1 MTVSDILQLS
11 AAGFSKAE
19 ILAMSNADTGK
30 HEQKDTG
37 KHEQKDDGAKPE
49 EKKETVA
56 VSADFA
62 KALDEINKRLDA
74 LTQTKAEPE
83 KKEEPK
89 KDSADVLALL
99 QSMNMAGQ
107 RYDLPPKYNPDDALA
122 GALDAVM
129 NGEKK
134 GDNK

>member
-19 ILAMSNADTGK
+19 ILAMTNADTGK
-30 HEQKDTG
+30 HEQK
-37 KHEQKDDGAKPE
+37 EDGAKPE
-49 EKKETVA
+49 EKKETEA
-56 VSADFA
+56 LSSDFA

-74 LTQTKAEPE
+74 LTQAKEEP

-89 KDSADVLALL
+89 KDNTDVLALL
-99 QSMNMAGQ
+99 QSMNVAGQ
-107 RYDLPPKYNPDDALA
+107 RYDLPPQYDPEKALA
-122 GALDAVM
+122 GALDLVM

-134 GDNK
+134 GVVNNG

>member
-30 HEQKDTG
+30 HEQKEEG
-37 KHEQKDDGAKPE
+37 GKPE
-49 EKKETVA
+49 EKKEAVA
-56 VSADFA
+56 LSADFA

-89 KDSADVLALL
+89 KDNTDVLALL
-99 QSMNMAGQ
+99 QSMNVAGQ
-107 RYDLPPKYNPDDALA
+107 RYDLPPQYDPEKALA
-122 GALDAVM
+122 GAVDLVM
-129 NGEKK
+129 NGEKE
-134 GDNK
+134 GVVNNG

>member
-30 HEQKDTG
+30 HEQK
-37 KHEQKDDGAKPE
+37 EDGAKPE
-49 EKKETVA
+49 EKKEAVA
-56 VSADFA
+56 LSADFA

-89 KDSADVLALL
+89 KDSTDVLALL
-99 QSMNMAGQ
+99 QSMNVAGQ
-107 RYDLPPKYNPDDALA
+107 RYDLPPQYDPEKALA
-122 GALDAVM
+122 GALDLVM

-134 GDNK
+134 GVVNNG

>member
-30 HEQKDTG
+30 HEQKEEG
-37 KHEQKDDGAKPE
+37 GKPE
-49 EKKETVA
+49 EKRDSHE
-56 VSADFA
+56 DFA
-62 KALDEINKRLDA
+62 AALAEINKRLDA
-74 LTQTKAEPE
+74 LTQAKEEP

-89 KDSADVLALL
+89 KDNTDVLALL
-99 QSMNMAGQ
+99 QSMNVAGQ
-107 RYDLPPKYNPDDALA
+107 RYDLPPQYDPEKALA

-129 NGEKK
+129 NGVKK
-134 GDNK
+134 GDINNG

>member
-30 HEQKDTG
+30 HEQK
-37 KHEQKDDGAKPE
+37 EDGAKPE

-56 VSADFA
+56 LSADFA

-74 LTQTKAEPE
+74 LTQTKEEP

-89 KDSADVLALL
+89 KDNTDVLALL
-99 QSMNMAGQ
+99 QSMNVAGQ
-107 RYDLPPKYNPDDALA
+107 RYDLPPQYDPEKALA
-122 GALDAVM
+122 GALDLVM

-134 GDNK
+134 GVVNNG

>member
-30 HEQKDTG
+30 HEQKEEGG
-37 KHEQKDDGAKPE
+37 KHE
-49 EKKETVA
+49 EKKETVEL
-56 VSADFA
+56 SADFA

-74 LTQTKAEPE
+74 LTQAKEEP

-89 KDSADVLALL
+89 KDNTDVLALL
-99 QSMNMAGQ
+99 QSMNVAGQ
-107 RYDLPPKYNPDDALA
+107 RYDLPPQYDPEKALA

-129 NGEKK
+129 NGAKK
-134 GDNK
+134 GDVNNG

>member
-30 HEQKDTG
+30 HEQKEEG
-37 KHEQKDDGAKPE
+37 EKPE
-49 EKKETVA
+49 EKRDRHE
-56 VSADFA
+56 DFA
-62 KALDEINKRLDA
+62 AALAEINKRLDA
-74 LTQTKAEPE
+74 LTQAKEEP

-89 KDSADVLALL
+89 KDNTDVLALL
-99 QSMNMAGQ
+99 QSMNVAGQ
-107 RYDLPPKYNPDDALA
+107 RYDLPPQYDPEKALA

-129 NGEKK
+129 NGTKK
-134 GDNK
+134 GDVNNG

>member
-30 HEQKDTG
+30 HEQKEEEG
-37 KHEQKDDGAKPE
+37 KHE
-49 EKKETVA
+49 EKKDRHE
-56 VSADFA
+56 DFA
-62 KALDEINKRLDA
+62 AALAEINKRLDA
-74 LTQTKAEPE
+74 LTQTKEEP

-89 KDSADVLALL
+89 KDNTDVLALL
-99 QSMNMAGQ
+99 QSMNVAGQ
-107 RYDLPPKYNPDDALA
+107 RYDLPPQYDPEKALA
-122 GALDAVM
+122 GALDLVM

-134 GDNK
+134 GVVNNG

>member
-30 HEQKDTG
+30 HEQK
-37 KHEQKDDGAKPE
+37 EDGAKPE

-56 VSADFA
+56 LSADFA

-74 LTQTKAEPE
+74 LTQTKEEP

-89 KDSADVLALL
+89 KDNTDVLALL
-99 QSMNMAGQ
+99 QSMNVAGQ
-107 RYDLPPKYNPDDALA
+107 RYDLPPQYDPEKALA

-129 NGEKK
+129 NGAKK
-134 GDNK
+134 GDVNNG

>member
-30 HEQKDTG
+30 HEQKEDV
-37 KHEQKDDGAKPE
+37 AKPE

-56 VSADFA
+56 LSADFA

-74 LTQTKAEPE
+74 LTKTKEEPE

-89 KDSADVLALL
+89 KDNTDVLALL
-99 QSMNMAGQ
+99 QSMNVAGQ
-107 RYDLPPKYNPDDALA
+107 RYDLPPQYDPEKALA
-122 GALDAVM
+122 GALDLVM

-134 GDNK
+134 GVVNNG

>member
-30 HEQKDTG
+30 HEQK
-37 KHEQKDDGAKPE
+37 EDGAKPE

-56 VSADFA
+56 LSGDFA

-74 LTQTKAEPE
+74 LTQAKEEP

-89 KDSADVLALL
+89 KDSTDVLALL
-99 QSMNMAGQ
+99 QSMNVAGQ
-107 RYDLPPKYNPDDALA
+107 RYDLPPQYDPEKALA
-122 GALDAVM
+122 GALDLVM

-134 GDNK
+134 GVVNNG

>member
-19 ILAMSNADTGK
+19 ILAMSGAGTGTP
-30 HEQKDTG
+30 EQKKEG
-37 KHEQKDDGAKPE
+37 VKPE
-49 EKKETVA
+49 EKKDVVA

-62 KALDEINKRLDA
+62 KALEDINKRLDA
-74 LTQTKAEPE
+74 LTQTKEEPE

-89 KDSADVLALL
+89 RDNTDVLALL
-99 QSMNMAGQ
+99 QSMNVAGQ
-107 RYDLPPKYNPDDALA
+107 RYDLPPQYNPEDALA

-129 NGEKK
+129 NGAKK
-134 GDNK
+134 GDVNNG

>member
-30 HEQKDTG
+30 HEQKEEG
-37 KHEQKDDGAKPE
+37 GKPE
-49 EKKETVA
+49 EKKETGA
-56 VSADFA
+56 LSADFA

-74 LTQTKAEPE
+74 LTQAKEEP

-89 KDSADVLALL
+89 KDSTDVLALL
-99 QSMNMAGQ
+99 QSMNVAGQ
-107 RYDLPPKYNPDDALA
+107 RYDLPPQYDPEKALA
-122 GALDAVM
+122 GALDLVM

-134 GDNK
+134 GVVNNG

>member
-30 HEQKDTG
+30 HEQKEEG
-37 KHEQKDDGAKPE
+37 GKPE

-56 VSADFA
+56 ISADFA

-74 LTQTKAEPE
+74 LTQAKEEPE
-83 KKEEPK
+83 KEEPK
-89 KDSADVLALL
+89 KDNTDVLALL
-99 QSMNMAGQ
+99 QSMNVAGQ
-107 RYDLPPKYNPDDALA
+107 RYDLPPQYDPEKALA
-122 GALDAVM
+122 GALDLVM

-134 GDNK
+134 GVVNNG

>member
-30 HEQKDTG
+30 HEQKDG
-37 KHEQKDDGAKPE
+37 GAKKPE
-49 EKKETVA
+49 EKKET

-62 KALDEINKRLDA
+62 KALDDINKRLDA
-74 LTQTKAEPE
+74 LVQTKAEPE

-89 KDSADVLALL
+89 KDSTDVLALL

>member
-30 HEQKDTG
+30 HEQKD
-37 KHEQKDDGAKPE
+37 EGAKPE
-49 EKKETVA
+49 EKKNRHE
-56 VSADFA
+56 DFA
-62 KALDEINKRLDA
+62 TALVEINKRLDA
-74 LTQTKAEPE
+74 LTQ
-83 KKEEPK
+83 KKEEPKKEESK

-107 RYDLPPKYNPDDALA
+107 RYDLPPQYNSEDALA

-129 NGEKK
+129 NGAKK

>member
-30 HEQKDTG
+30 HEQKEEG
-37 KHEQKDDGAKPE
+37 GKPE
-49 EKKETVA
+49 EKKDRHE
-56 VSADFA
+56 DFA
-62 KALDEINKRLDA
+62 AALAEINKRLDA
-74 LTQTKAEPE
+74 LTQAKEEP

-89 KDSADVLALL
+89 KDSTDVLALL
-99 QSMNMAGQ
+99 QSMNVAGQ
-107 RYDLPPKYNPDDALA
+107 RYDLPPQYDPEKALA
-122 GALDAVM
+122 GALDLVM

-134 GDNK
+134 GVVNNG

>member
-1 MTVSDILQLS
+1 MTASDILQLS

-30 HEQKDTG
+30 HEQK
-37 KHEQKDDGAKPE
+37 EEGAKPE
-49 EKKETVA
+49 EKKETVTL
-56 VSADFA
+56 SADFA

-89 KDSADVLALL
+89 KDNTDVLALL
-99 QSMNMAGQ
+99 QSMNVAGQ
-107 RYDLPPKYNPDDALA
+107 RYDLPPQYDPEKALA
-122 GALDAVM
+122 GALDLVM

-134 GDNK
+134 GVVNNG

>member
-30 HEQKDTG
+30 HEKKEEGG
-37 KHEQKDDGAKPE
+37 KLE
-49 EKKETVA
+49 EKKDRHE
-56 VSADFA
+56 DFA
-62 KALDEINKRLDA
+62 AALAEINKRLDA
-74 LTQTKAEPE
+74 LTQTKEEPE

-89 KDSADVLALL
+89 KDNTDVLALL
-99 QSMNMAGQ
+99 QSMNVAGQ
-107 RYDLPPKYNPDDALA
+107 RYDLPPQYDPEKALA
-122 GALDAVM
+122 GALDLVM

-134 GDNK
+134 GVVNNG

>member
-30 HEQKDTG
+30 HEQK
-37 KHEQKDDGAKPE
+37 EDGAKPE

-56 VSADFA
+56 LSADFA

-74 LTQTKAEPE
+74 LTKTKEEPE

-89 KDSADVLALL
+89 KDNTDVLALL
-99 QSMNMAGQ
+99 QSMNVAGQ
-107 RYDLPPKYNPDDALA
+107 RYDLPPHYDPEKALA
-122 GALDAVM
+122 GALDLVM

-134 GDNK
+134 GVVNNG

>member
-11 AAGFSKAE
+11 AAGYSKAE

-30 HEQKDTG
+30 HEQKEEG
-37 KHEQKDDGAKPE
+37 GKPE

-56 VSADFA
+56 LPTEFA

-89 KDSADVLALL
+89 KDSTDVLALL
-99 QSMNMAGQ
+99 QSMNVAGQ
-107 RYDLPPKYNPDDALA
+107 RYDLPPQYDPEKALA
-122 GALDAVM
+122 GALDLVM

-134 GDNK
+134 GVVNNG

>member
-30 HEQKDTG
+30 HEQKEEAT
-37 KHEQKDDGAKPE
+37 KPE
-49 EKKETVA
+49 EKKDRHE
-56 VSADFA
+56 DFA
-62 KALDEINKRLDA
+62 AALAEINKRLDA
-74 LTQTKAEPE
+74 LTQAKEEP

-89 KDSADVLALL
+89 KDNTDVLALL
-99 QSMNMAGQ
+99 QSMNVAGQ
-107 RYDLPPKYNPDDALA
+107 RYDLPPQYDPEKALA

-129 NGEKK
+129 NGAKK
-134 GDNK
+134 GDNN

>member
-30 HEQKDTG
+30 HEQKEDVG
-37 KHEQKDDGAKPE
+37 HPE

-56 VSADFA
+56 LSADFA
-62 KALDEINKRLDA
+62 KALDEINKRLEA
-74 LTQTKAEPE
+74 LTQA
-83 KKEEPK
+83 KEEPK
-89 KDSADVLALL
+89 KDNTDVLALL
-99 QSMNMAGQ
+99 QSMNVAGQ
-107 RYDLPPKYNPDDALA
+107 RYDLPPQYDPEKALA

-129 NGEKK
+129 NGAKK
-134 GDNK
+134 GE

>member
-30 HEQKDTG
+30 HEQKEEG
-37 KHEQKDDGAKPE
+37 GKPE
-49 EKKETVA
+49 EKKDRHE
-56 VSADFA
+56 DFA
-62 KALDEINKRLDA
+62 AALAEINKRLDA

-89 KDSADVLALL
+89 KDNTDVLALL
-99 QSMNMAGQ
+99 QSMNVAGQ
-107 RYDLPPKYNPDDALA
+107 RYDLPPQYDPEQALA

-129 NGEKK
+129 NGAKK
-134 GDNK
+134 GE

>member
-30 HEQKDTG
+30 HEQKEEGG
-37 KHEQKDDGAKPE
+37 KPK
-49 EKKETVA
+49 EKKETVS
-56 VSADFA
+56 VDFA

-74 LTQTKAEPE
+74 LTQA
-83 KKEEPK
+83 KEEPK
-89 KDSADVLALL
+89 KDNTDVLALL
-99 QSMNMAGQ
+99 QSMNVAGQ
-107 RYDLPPKYNPDDALA
+107 RYDLPPQYDPEKALA

-129 NGEKK
+129 NGAKK
-134 GDNK
+134 GDVNNG

>member
-19 ILAMSNADTGK
+19 ILAMSGAGTGTP
-30 HEQKDTG
+30 EQK
-37 KHEQKDDGAKPE
+37 KEGAKPE
-49 EKKETVA
+49 EKKDAVA
-56 VSADFA
+56 VPADFA

-74 LTQTKAEPE
+74 LTQTKEEPE

-89 KDSADVLALL
+89 RDNTDVLALL
-99 QSMNMAGQ
+99 QSMNVAGQ
-107 RYDLPPKYNPDDALA
+107 RYDLPPQYNPEDALA

-129 NGEKK
+129 NGAKK
-134 GDNK
+134 GDVK

>member
-30 HEQKDTG
+30 HEQK
-37 KHEQKDDGAKPE
+37 E
-49 EKKETVA
+49 EKKDRHE
-56 VSADFA
+56 DFA
-62 KALDEINKRLDA
+62 AALAEINKRLDA
-74 LTQTKAEPE
+74 LTQTKEEP

-89 KDSADVLALL
+89 KDNTDVLALL
-99 QSMNMAGQ
+99 QSMNVAGQ
-107 RYDLPPKYNPDDALA
+107 RYDLPPQYDPEKALA

-129 NGEKK
+129 NGAKK
-134 GDNK
+134 GDNN

>member
-30 HEQKDTG
+30 HEQKEDVG
-37 KHEQKDDGAKPE
+37 KPE
-49 EKKETVA
+49 EKKDSHE
-56 VSADFA
+56 DFA
-62 KALDEINKRLDA
+62 AALAEINKRLDA
-74 LTQTKAEPE
+74 LTQTKEEP

-89 KDSADVLALL
+89 KDNTDVLALL
-99 QSMNMAGQ
+99 QSMNVAGQ
-107 RYDLPPKYNPDDALA
+107 RYDLPPQYDPEKALA

-129 NGEKK
+129 NGAKK
-134 GDNK
+134 GDVNNG

>member
-30 HEQKDTG
+30 HGQKEEG
-37 KHEQKDDGAKPE
+37 GKPE
-49 EKKETVA
+49 EKKNTVA
-56 VSADFA
+56 LSADFA
-62 KALDEINKRLDA
+62 KALDEISKRLDA
-74 LTQTKAEPE
+74 LTQAKEEP

-89 KDSADVLALL
+89 KDSTDVLALL
-99 QSMNMAGQ
+99 QSMNVAGQ
-107 RYDLPPKYNPDDALA
+107 RYDLPPQYDPEKALA

-129 NGEKK
+129 NGAKK
-134 GDNK
+134 GE

>member
-30 HEQKDTG
+30 HEQKEEG
-37 KHEQKDDGAKPE
+37 GKPE
-49 EKKETVA
+49 EKRDSHE
-56 VSADFA
+56 DFA
-62 KALDEINKRLDA
+62 AALAEINKRLDA
-74 LTQTKAEPE
+74 LTQAKEEP

-89 KDSADVLALL
+89 KDNTDVLALL
-99 QSMNMAGQ
+99 QSMNVAGQ
-107 RYDLPPKYNPDDALA
+107 RYDLPPQYDPEKALA

-129 NGEKK
+129 NGAKK
-134 GDNK
+134 GE

>member
-30 HEQKDTG
+30 HEQK
-37 KHEQKDDGAKPE
+37 EDGAKPE

-56 VSADFA
+56 LSADFA

-74 LTQTKAEPE
+74 LTQAKEEP

-89 KDSADVLALL
+89 KDNTDVLALL
-99 QSMNMAGQ
+99 QSMNVAGQ
-107 RYDLPPKYNPDDALA
+107 RYDLPPQYDPEKALA
-122 GALDAVM
+122 GALDVVM

-134 GDNK
+134 GEVK

>member
-19 ILAMSNADTGK
+19 ILAMSKADIGK
-30 HEQKDTG
+30 HEQKEEG
-37 KHEQKDDGAKPE
+37 GKPE

-56 VSADFA
+56 LSADFA

-74 LTQTKAEPE
+74 LTQAKEEP

-89 KDSADVLALL
+89 KDNTDVLALL
-99 QSMNMAGQ
+99 QSMNVAGQ
-107 RYDLPPKYNPDDALA
+107 RYDLPPQYDPEKALA

-134 GDNK
+134 GVVNNG

>member
-30 HEQKDTG
+30 HEQKEEG
-37 KHEQKDDGAKPE
+37 GKPE
-49 EKKETVA
+49 EKKETGA
-56 VSADFA
+56 LSADFA

-74 LTQTKAEPE
+74 LTQTKEEP

-89 KDSADVLALL
+89 KDNTDVLALL
-99 QSMNMAGQ
+99 QSMNVAGQ
-107 RYDLPPKYNPDDALA
+107 RYDLPPQYDPEKALA

-129 NGEKK
+129 NGAKK
-134 GDNK
+134 GE

>member
-1 MTVSDILQLS
+1 MTISDILQLS

-30 HEQKDTG
+30 HEQKEEG
-37 KHEQKDDGAKPE
+37 CKHE
-49 EKKETVA
+49 EKKETVEL
-56 VSADFA
+56 SADFA

-74 LTQTKAEPE
+74 LTQAKEEP

-99 QSMNMAGQ
+99 QSMNVAGQ
-107 RYDLPPKYNPDDALA
+107 RYDLPPQYDPEKALA

-129 NGEKK
+129 NGAKK
-134 GDNK
+134 GDNN